1 MNTRLQKNKHLNMK
15 PLRILKPLLAA
26 SGLLILASCEKEEDI
41 IIWEPV
47 DKTITY
53 KIFAGRDYSPEQYDN
68 TWHTIK
74 LEVRAIDLKSGNPT
88 IIWDSTIGP
97 NDLQL
102 FPKFG
107 DTITIQRTFT
117 MIEEVEKINAGAG
130 VSYNQNGQV
139 QASGQ
144 NEDLSKGQTS
154 LKMMVDL

>member
-1 MNTRLQKNKHLNMK
+1 MK
-15 PLRILKPLLAA
+15 PLTIVKSFLAA
-26 SGLLILASCEKEEDI
+26 SALLIFGSCEKEEDI

-53 KIFAGRDYSPEQYDN
+53 KIYAARDYSPAQYDN
-68 TWHTIK
+68 TWHTLK
-74 LEVRAIDLKSGNPT
+74 LEVRAIDLKTGNPT

-102 FPKFG
+102 YPKFG

-117 MIEEVEKINAGAG
+117 MIEEVEKINAGVA
-130 VSYNQNGQV
+130 VAYNQNGQL
-139 QASGQ
+139 QAKGH